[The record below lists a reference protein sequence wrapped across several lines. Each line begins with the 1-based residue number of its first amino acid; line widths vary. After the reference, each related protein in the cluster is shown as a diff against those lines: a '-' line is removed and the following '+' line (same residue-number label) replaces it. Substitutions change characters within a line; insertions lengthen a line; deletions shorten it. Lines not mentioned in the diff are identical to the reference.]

1 MGSAHVNVAP
11 AQVSHRAVRP
21 MPLPASMSLDEP
33 QPTSHVLT
41 GAWSPDRIRTICL
54 VVLAT
59 IAAVVALWAARDVF
73 VPLAIAAAFA
83 SVLRPIV
90 RGLRERARV
99 PVPAGAAFVLL
110 ALLGALGAAGFALEE
125 PAHDLFTGAPQLLMQ
140 ARTRVDEF
148 RRPLQRMTQALDEG
162 EPRTRTRRS
171 AERTTGATTAGAG
184 AASAIPGVPPN
195 AVGTAIQHLFG
206 TTAGL
211 IATTAEV
218 LLLLYFLLAGDDRF
232 LRRLV
237 AGLHDPGAKRTA
249 VEVVRESEAHVGRYL
264 GTLLLISTG
273 QGAVVA
279 LALWA
284 LHVPSPVV
292 WGLATAVLETLPYLG
307 AAVMITSLTVVGLAS
322 GGSVASALAPP
333 ATYLL
338 VSTLQNSFVSPIAY
352 GRRLRLNPFAI
363 LVAVLAGYALWGVPG
378 VFLAVP
384 AAAALNVLAE
394 HLAVLAPLGAF
405 LRE

>member
-1 MGSAHVNVAP
+1 
-11 AQVSHRAVRP
+11 
-21 MPLPASMSLDEP
+21 MSLDEP
-33 QPTSHVLT
+33 QPTPHVLT
-41 GAWSPDRIRTICL
+41 GAWSPDRVRTVCL

-59 IAAVVALWAARDVF
+59 VAAVVALWAARDVF

-83 SVLRPIV
+83 SVLRPLV
-90 RGLRERARV
+90 RGLREHARV
-99 PVPAGAAFVLL
+99 PVPAGAAFVLI
-110 ALLGALGAAGFALEE
+110 ALLGALGAAGVALEE
-125 PAHDLFTGAPQLLMQ
+125 PAHDLFTGAPQLLIK

-162 EPRTRTRRS
+162 EPRTRTQRS
-171 AERTTGATTAGAG
+171 AERGAG
-184 AASAIPGVPPN
+184 AATGGASAGGASAIPGVPPN

-237 AGLHDPGAKRTA
+237 AGLHNPGAKRTA

-292 WGLATAVLETLPYLG
+292 WGLATAVLET
-307 AAVMITSLTVVGLAS
+307 
-322 GGSVASALAPP
+322 
-333 ATYLL
+333 
-338 VSTLQNSFVSPIAY
+338 
-352 GRRLRLNPFAI
+352 
-363 LVAVLAGYALWGVPG
+363 
-378 VFLAVP
+378 
-384 AAAALNVLAE
+384 
-394 HLAVLAPLGAF
+394 
-405 LRE
+405 